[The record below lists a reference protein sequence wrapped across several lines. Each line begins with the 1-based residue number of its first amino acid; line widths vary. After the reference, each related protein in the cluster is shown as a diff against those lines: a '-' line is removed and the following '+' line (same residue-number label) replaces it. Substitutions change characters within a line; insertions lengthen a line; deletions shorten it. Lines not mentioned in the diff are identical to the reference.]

1 MEWDILKFER
11 VVYNKIE
18 LTDMGKGKGGSF
30 LLEPGQWTDN
40 TSMGLCLAYSL
51 LVN

>member
-1 MEWDILKFER
+1 MQWDILKFER

-30 LLEPGQWTDN
+30 LLEPAQWTDN